1 VRGVDPP
8 FETSVFI
15 NCPFDDDFRPLFR
28 ALLFTVLRLGLNP
41 RFALEKA
48 DSGETRVTKILG
60 LIRQSQYGIHDLS
73 RCVAK
78 KKGEYYRMNMPLELG
93 FDISAREFGNKKLR
107 SKKILIL
114 EEDRYRFQKAI
125 SDLSNSDILGHEGE
139 PEKIVKAVRDWL
151 SHTAEIDGISG
162 TQIWA
167 QFNEFMADNAAEL
180 SAKKFS
186 VEEIRNFPVPELE
199 RAMRRWLTRRSLR

>member
-1 VRGVDPP
+1 M
-8 FETSVFI
+8 
-15 NCPFDDDFRPLFR
+15 FR
-28 ALLFTVLRLGLNP
+28 ALLFTVLRFGLNP

-48 DSGETRVTKILG
+48 DSGETRVNKILG
-60 LIRQSQYGIHDLS
+60 LIKQSQYGIHDLS

-93 FDISAREFGNKKLR
+93 FDIAAREFGDDLLR

-139 PEKIVKAVRDWL
+139 PQKIVKVVRDWL
-151 SHTAEIDGISG
+151 SHTAEIDGLSG

-167 QFNEFMADNAAEL
+167 EFNEFMADNDADLAAKNF
-180 SAKKFS
+180 SA
-186 VEEIRNFPVPELE
+186 EEIKNFPIPELE
-199 RAMRRWLTRRSLR
+199 RAMRKWLTRRGLA